1 MEWTADMG
9 MPFRSTCPDCG
20 HSFSLSEL
28 KMMAVGDGWQRFLL
42 VRLADGTEDVVSF
55 DEFEPASMVAISERV
70 TSRV

>member
-1 MEWTADMG
+1 
-9 MPFRSTCPDCG
+9 
-20 HSFSLSEL
+20 
-28 KMMAVGDGWQRFLL
+28 L